1 MVTRA
6 ATGEP
11 ENKKRLAQHSN
22 MKLPTHGVN
31 RRAAG
36 SRSAFTLIEMIG
48 VLAVIAILASMLI
61 PRLFEAIYSARVN
74 STAVAC
80 ETIKTASADHFGKYG
95 QFDLLNGQTVIQP
108 GAAGTVVTNYDIAVL
123 MPEGLLDKPFSAR
136 IAGAD
141 VNGNSFIQLVRV
153 GGSNLGGPPG
163 FGGYSLDGTGSIST
177 TNASFIL
184 EAVIKHVSQA
194 DAKDLNDRI
203 DGTALGTPNG
213 SLGVKD
219 NFGRVEYN
227 TPDPNSTVDVYVYLT
242 HR

>member
-1 MVTRA
+1 
-6 ATGEP
+6 
-11 ENKKRLAQHSN
+11 
-22 MKLPTHGVN
+22 
-31 RRAAG
+31 
-36 SRSAFTLIEMIG
+36 MIG

-61 PRLFEAIYSARVN
+61 PRVFEAINSARVN

-80 ETIKTASADHFGKYG
+80 ETIKTAAADHFGKYG
-95 QFDLLNGQTVIQP
+95 QFDLLNGQSIVQP
-108 GAAGTVVTNYDIAVL
+108 GAAGTIVTNYDTTVL

-141 VNGNSFIQLVRV
+141 TNGNSYIQLVRV
-153 GGSNLGGPPG
+153 GNGIFGGPPG
-163 FGGYSLDGTGSIST
+163 FGGYSLDGSGNIST

-194 DAKDLNDRI
+194 DAKDLNDRM
-203 DGTALGTPNG
+203 DGTALGTPG
-213 SLGVKD
+213 GALGVKD
-219 NFGRVEYN
+219 NFGRVEYS

>member
-1 MVTRA
+1 
-6 ATGEP
+6 
-11 ENKKRLAQHSN
+11 
-22 MKLPTHGVN
+22 MKLPTHRVH
-31 RRAAG
+31 RAGA
-36 SRSAFTLIEMIG
+36 SAHSGFTLIEMIG

-61 PRLFEAIYSARVN
+61 PRVFEAINSARVN

-80 ETIKTASADHFGKYG
+80 ETIKTAAADHFGKYG
-95 QFDLLNGQTVIQP
+95 QFDLLNGQPPVVQ
-108 GAAGTVVTNYDIAVL
+108 AGSPIVTNYDLTVL
-123 MPEGLLDKPFSAR
+123 MPEGLLDKPFSAK

-141 VNGNSFIQLVRV
+141 ANANSFVQLVR
-153 GGSNLGGPPG
+153 GTAGNLGGPDQK
-163 FGGYSLDGTGSIST
+163 GYSLDGTGSIST

-213 SLGVKD
+213 ALGVPD
-219 NFGRVEYN
+219 TFGRVEYGA
-227 TPDPNSTVDVYVYLT
+227 PQSDGSVDVYVYLT